1 MSALEGM
8 DREGSGT
15 FQALSGARVCVEKSG
30 IGFSV
35 CMKMKVR
42 FSRSVGR
49 RLELQQGTLR
59 VNIHWTAEK
68 WFCLFFP
75 LPLIKLPYEPS
86 PLLPFCLFRGCIPEP
101 FSSLRTIGITGLSHV
116 VSYLSVST
124 AEEKRKKKWQ
134 WQKEVVVS
142 FFFDRNL
149 LLCDVERQKMFS
161 TFLAS
166 FSFVFNGK
174 KTKFQH
180 PCGCS
185 HYHK

>member
-1 MSALEGM
+1 M

-15 FQALSGARVCVEKSG
+15 FQALSGARGCLQKSG
-30 IGFSV
+30 FGSSA

-49 RLELQQGTLR
+49 RLELQQGILQ

-86 PLLPFCLFRGCIPEP
+86 PFFPFSLFRWCIPDP
-101 FSSLRTIGITGLSHV
+101 FSSLRTIGITGLSHT
-116 VSYLSVST
+116 VSYLSISR
-124 AEEKRKKKWQ
+124 AKKKKK

-166 FSFVFNGK
+166 FSFVFTGK
-174 KTKFQH
+174 KD
-180 PCGCS
+180 
-185 HYHK
+185 